1 MFPIDF
7 STIFPS
13 ISSPLS
19 PQGDIQTYDDYGDNG
34 DDGDGDDNVD
44 VDGDGDGVDDQ
55 IIRTGGGEGRG
66 PMEILFL
73 ITVLLGGWLGVVA
86 RLIIARYKYSHRP
99 LNVISRMIIRR
110 FWCHDKD
117 IQSVI
122 MIPMMTAV
130 MMSLFR
136 GDYHDND

>member
-1 MFPIDF
+1 
-7 STIFPS
+7 
-13 ISSPLS
+13 
-19 PQGDIQTYDDYGDNG
+19 
-34 DDGDGDDNVD
+34 
-44 VDGDGDGVDDQ
+44 
-55 IIRTGGGEGRG
+55 
-66 PMEILFL
+66 MEILFL